1 MENLMHEPYR
11 KYQVT
16 IFFEMDELF
25 MQKVP
30 PHRQYINSLIE
41 RGIVEYYAVSLD
53 TQRCWMIVNA
63 FTTAEVH
70 LLLEQSPLHRYW
82 KIDIAE
88 LYVYDAWSHRLP
100 ALQMN

>member
-16 IFFEMDELF
+16 IHFEMDDLF

-30 PHRQYINSLIE
+30 THRLYINSLIE
-41 RGIVEYYAVSLD
+41 RGIVEYYAVSLE
-53 TQRCWMIVNA
+53 TKRCWMIVNA
-63 FTTAEVH
+63 FSTQEVT
-70 LLLEQSPLHRYW
+70 LLLEQSPLYRYW
-82 KIDIAE
+82 TIDIAE
-88 LYVYDAWSHRLP
+88 LYVYDAWSDRLP